1 MARRDCNFNTALI
14 ALANMPL
21 AVQYL
26 ELFQFITLFHGHSIR
41 GLSRRRLVSPA
52 TGSILAFVDDGA
64 VRLPPPA

>member
-26 ELFQFITLFHGHSIR
+26 KLFQFITLFHGHSIR
-41 GLSRRRLVSPA
+41 GLSRRAPCFACYGINSGLC
-52 TGSILAFVDDGA
+52 
-64 VRLPPPA
+64 